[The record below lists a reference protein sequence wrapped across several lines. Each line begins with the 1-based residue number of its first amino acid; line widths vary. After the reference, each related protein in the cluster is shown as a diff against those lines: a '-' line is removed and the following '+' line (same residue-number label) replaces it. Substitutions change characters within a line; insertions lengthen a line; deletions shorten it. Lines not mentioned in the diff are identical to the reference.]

1 MAFALL
7 FRYAERDHEQ
17 LSVLCRQ
24 KAEKEQKLLT
34 KKVKVE
40 EKSGL
45 DLPLPRRAFQIFVD
59 IRLILNQRT
68 IVLMV
73 RSTTTVREVK
83 EILEAKTGGI
93 SVAMQRLYNMQ
104 GKWLQ
109 SEELMMKDYSIGKEA
124 TLTLSLQKLNQ
135 PSRTT
140 ENHQS

>member
-24 KAEKEQKLLT
+24 KAEMEQKLLT

-45 DLPLPRRAFQIFVD
+45 DLPLSARAFQIFVD
-59 IRLILNQRT
+59 IRRILNKRT

-73 RSTTTVREVK
+73 RSTTTVGEVK
-83 EILEAKTGGI
+83 EMLKTKTDIPPVLVFSISFNCRRGEGDAEDQDWRDICGNAAAAQYARQVASKGG
-93 SVAMQRLYNMQ
+93 ADDDGL
-104 GKWLQ
+104 
-109 SEELMMKDYSIGKEA
+109 
-124 TLTLSLQKLNQ
+124 
-135 PSRTT
+135 
-140 ENHQS
+140 

>member
-1 MAFALL
+1 M
-7 FRYAERDHEQ
+7 
-17 LSVLCRQ
+17 
-24 KAEKEQKLLT
+24 EQKLLT

-45 DLPLPRRAFQIFVD
+45 DLPLPERAFQIFVD

-83 EILEAKTGGI
+83 EMLEAKTGGI
-93 SVAMQRLYNMQ
+93 SVAMQRLHNRT

-109 SEELMMKDYSIGKEA
+109 REELMMKDYSIGKEA
-124 TLTLSLQKLNQ
+124 TLTLSLQKG
-135 PSRTT
+135 
-140 ENHQS
+140 

>member
-24 KAEKEQKLLT
+24 KAEMEQKLLT

-45 DLPLPRRAFQIFVD
+45 DLPLPARAFQIFVD
-59 IRLILNQRT
+59 IRRISNKRT
-68 IVLMV
+68 IALMV
-73 RSTTTVREVK
+73 RSTTTVGEVK
-83 EILEAKTGGI
+83 EMLKTKTGGI
-93 SVAMQRLYNMQ
+93 SVAMQRLHNMQ

-124 TLTLSLQKLNQ
+124 TLTLL
-135 PSRTT
+135 PSYSYFPT
-140 ENHQS
+140 EGITA

>member
-24 KAEKEQKLLT
+24 KAEMEQKLLT

-45 DLPLPRRAFQIFVD
+45 DLPLPARAFQIFVD
-59 IRLILNQRT
+59 IRRISNKRT
-68 IVLMV
+68 IALMV
-73 RSTTTVREVK
+73 RSTTTVGEVK
-83 EILEAKTGGI
+83 EMLKTKTGGI
-93 SVAMQRLYNMQ
+93 SVAMQRLHNMQ

-109 SEELMMKDYSIGKEA
+109 REELMMMDYSIGKEA
-124 TLTLSLQKLNQ
+124 TLTLL
-135 PSRTT
+135 PSYSHFPT
-140 ENHQS
+140 EGITA

>member
-24 KAEKEQKLLT
+24 KAEMEQKLLT

-45 DLPLPRRAFQIFVD
+45 DLPLSARAFQIFVD
-59 IRLILNQRT
+59 IRRILNQRT

-83 EILEAKTGGI
+83 EMLEAKTGGI